1 MAGPPRRNAKG
12 RYASLAISL
21 MLALIANHSAFAID
35 GSAHGRFIVPTT
47 GNNNIENVLQH
58 RPRRSRHLEAKAY
71 EKAHHVGGRGHHRD
85 PLPTDGSKTGKTVVA
100 SNMTT
105 SLAAVAA
112 EAVAVYGYVAA
123 KSNKEN
129 PASAM
134 TAAVSELEAVTY
146 GVAKAGKEVGSG
158 KADKEV
164 RQVAMSLPLP
174 LPTSTLPEESLVVT
188 TTAPDE
194 YEAYEAKAGKSEGA
208 DDYYPTT
215 TMETSISTTHSDI
228 SYAKSGKTELGG
240 VEGEGS
246 VNVTLDG
253 DNLGMFNLGSKVNKG
268 VAHEMSIGSKT
279 SKGVADTDMLKPKA
293 GKVQDPLSEYF
304 VKEPTSHLD
313 AKSGKAGDMMY
324 APDGKSSK
332 AMSFDLSPAGSK
344 SLLDTIA
351 SDPNFSKLF
360 DAINAADLADVLKV
374 PGPLTLAGMYTISII
389 SVFALYTPLSNSKY
403 VFLNSFSNSSNCS
416 SDK

>member
-1 MAGPPRRNAKG
+1 MAGPPQRNAKG

-35 GSAHGRFIVPTT
+35 GGAHGRFIVPTT
-47 GNNNIENVLQH
+47 GNNNIENDLQH

-71 EKAHHVGGRGHHRD
+71 EKAHHGGGRGHHRD
-85 PLPTDGSKTGKTVVA
+85 PLPTDGSKTGKAVVA
-100 SNMTT
+100 SNMT

-134 TAAVSELEAVTY
+134 TAAVSELEAVAY
-146 GVAKAGKEVGSG
+146 GVAKAGKEDISHGSG

-164 RQVAMSLPLP
+164 RQGAMSLPLP
-174 LPTSTLPEESLVVT
+174 LPSSTLPEESLVVT

-208 DDYYPTT
+208 DDYYPYT
-215 TMETSISTTHSDI
+215 TMGTSISTTHSDI
-228 SYAKSGKTELGG
+228 SYAKSGKTELVGG
-240 VEGEGS
+240 GEGS

-253 DNLGMFNLGSKVNKG
+253 DNLGMFALGSKVNKG

-279 SKGVADTDMLKPKA
+279 SKGVAESDMLKPKA
-293 GKVQDPLSEYF
+293 SKVQDPLSEYF

-351 SDPNFSKLF
+351 TDPNFSKLF

-374 PGPLTLAGMYTISII
+374 PGPLTLAGMYTISI
-389 SVFALYTPLSNSKY
+389 V
-403 VFLNSFSNSSNCS
+403 
-416 SDK
+416 

>member
-21 MLALIANHSAFAID
+21 MLALIANHSALAID

-47 GNNNIENVLQH
+47 GNNNIENDLQH

-71 EKAHHVGGRGHHRD
+71 EKAHH
-85 PLPTDGSKTGKTVVA
+85 GSKTGKTVVA
-100 SNMTT
+100 SNMT

-146 GVAKAGKEVGSG
+146 DVAKAGKEVVSG

-164 RQVAMSLPLP
+164 RQGAMSLPLP
-174 LPTSTLPEESLVVT
+174 LPTTTLPEESLVVT

-215 TMETSISTTHSDI
+215 TMETTISTTHSDI

-279 SKGVADTDMLKPKA
+279 SKGVADTDMLKPKS
-293 GKVQDPLSEYF
+293 GKVQAPLSEYF

-351 SDPNFSKLF
+351 TDPNFSKLF